1 MRKSNS
7 AALRYHNAIIGSLVA
22 LRTQVT
28 DPTNPRNEFELSTDG
43 FECNMVLEDL
53 QHESP
58 FGSSQATN
66 PPFAVALTR
75 DSDAVTL
82 ICCWR
87 GSTTMEESRAA

>member
-1 MRKSNS
+1 
-7 AALRYHNAIIGSLVA
+7 
-22 LRTQVT
+22 
-28 DPTNPRNEFELSTDG
+28 
-43 FECNMVLEDL
+43 MVLEDL

>member
-1 MRKSNS
+1 MRLS
-7 AALRYHNAIIGSLVA
+7 AHYQLLCV
-22 LRTQVT
+22 QVT

-43 FECNMVLEDL
+43 FECSMVLEDL

>member
-1 MRKSNS
+1 MR
-7 AALRYHNAIIGSLVA
+7 A
-22 LRTQVT
+22 QVT

-58 FGSSQATN
+58 IGSSQATN

-82 ICCWR
+82 IADAATETTSRRWR
-87 GSTTMEESRAA
+87 GAPEI